1 MRLVSSESYCLVY
14 ENLMR
19 YLFLDINTIIEF
31 DPIWPPKFNMAADDS
46 RYYSKMV
53 NLEIEVSYKTES
65 I

>member
-1 MRLVSSESYCLVY
+1 
-14 ENLMR
+14 MR